1 MKPTKG
7 MDLAKKIT
15 AFCKSAAVA
24 LVCTAALC
32 ACSESDDNE
41 NEYSNWR
48 QRNEGYFSRTMA
60 AAGDSIAAAQ
70 AAYAD
75 SWQEHSAWRK
85 LLCYSRQNDAM
96 HKTTDSVA
104 VEILKRG
111 ETPGDTTLSPYFND
125 RVMIAYRTILMP
137 TTQHPAGLVV
147 DHSGFSS
154 EYSKVFDRATMSPST
169 FTVSSL
175 VKGVSTSLLYMH
187 KGDRWRVVIPADLA
201 YGSASQSSIPKY
213 STIIFEMELVEI
225 YRNGTTPPTWQ

>member
-1 MKPTKG
+1 MKLTKG
-7 MDLAKKIT
+7 MDFAKKIT
-15 AFCKSAAVA
+15 ALGRSAAVA

-41 NEYSNWR
+41 NEYSAWR
-48 QRNEGYFSRTMA
+48 QRNESYFSRTMA

-70 AAYAD
+70 AAYAN

-104 VEILKRG
+104 VEILKRS
-111 ETPGDTTLSPYFND
+111 ETVGDTVSPYFTD
-125 RVMIAYRTILMP
+125 RVMIAYRTLLMP
-137 TTQHPAGLVV
+137 TTQHPSGLVV

-154 EYSKVFDRATMSPST
+154 EYSKVFDRTTMSPST

-175 VKGVSTSLLYMH
+175 VKGVSTALLYMH

-201 YGSASQSSIPKY
+201 YGSTSHSSIPKY
-213 STIIFEMELVEI
+213 STIVFEMELVEI
-225 YRNGTTPPTWQ
+225 YRSGTTPPTWQ